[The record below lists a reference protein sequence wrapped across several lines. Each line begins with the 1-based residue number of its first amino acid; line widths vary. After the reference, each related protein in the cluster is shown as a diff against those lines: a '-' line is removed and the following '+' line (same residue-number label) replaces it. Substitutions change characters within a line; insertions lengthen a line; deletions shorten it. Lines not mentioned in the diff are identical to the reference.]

1 MQNPQDQTH
10 TILHATCVALD
21 GRGVLILGAS
31 GAGKSALGLELMA
44 YGARL
49 VADDRTIVTRQDDTL
64 IATCPRA
71 IHGLI
76 EARGLGLL
84 HADPVD
90 YAEICLVI
98 DLDQVSTERLPPKR
112 HHTLLNVPIALVFRA
127 TSRHFPFGVLQIL
140 RKKPLTKPEP
150 NDQT

>member
-10 TILHATCVALD
+10 INLHATCVALN

-44 YGARL
+44 YGASL
-49 VADDRTIVTRQDDTL
+49 VADDRTIVTRQGCRL
-64 IATCPRA
+64 IATCPPA

-84 HADPVD
+84 PADPVD
-90 YAEICLVI
+90 HAEICLIV
-98 DLDQVSTERLPPKR
+98 DLDQVATERLPPKR
-112 HHTLLNVPIALVFRA
+112 QHTLLNVPIALVFGA
-127 TSRHFPFGVLQIL
+127 TSRHFPFGILQIL
-140 RKKPLTKPEP
+140 RKKPLTTSEP
-150 NDQT
+150 NDQA

>member
-49 VADDRTIVTRQDDTL
+49 VADDRTIVTRQGNTL

-140 RKKPLTKPEP
+140 RKKLLTKPEP